1 MEGTERLIYKPRQI
15 PLRRSVSKPIILDT
29 SAFISLGNIDDSNY
43 EKARSI
49 GKDIEEKKLNIVV
62 PGEIFTEIINVVGK
76 KIGHRAAILQSEKI
90 LKSESFTIAE
100 TTHQIRMEALEKFA
114 RQPQSVSFTDCI
126 VMAFADE
133 YETREIFG
141 FDDVFRKNGYI
152 RFGIDKLRT
161 K

>member
-43 EKARSI
+43 EKARSF

-76 KIGHRAAILQSEKI
+76 KIGHKAAILQSEKI

-100 TTHQIRMEALEKFA
+100 TNHQIRMEALEKFA
-114 RQPQSVSFTDCI
+114 RQPKSVSFTDCI